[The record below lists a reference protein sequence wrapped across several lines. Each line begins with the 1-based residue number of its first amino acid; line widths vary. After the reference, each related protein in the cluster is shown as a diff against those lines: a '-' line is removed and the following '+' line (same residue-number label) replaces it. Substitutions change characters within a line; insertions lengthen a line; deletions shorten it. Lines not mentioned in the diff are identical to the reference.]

1 MNNAIIEIYDALD
14 EKIYGLSKVEEHS
27 SKVERVPGT
36 HPDSR
41 QRKGKYSE
49 VWRIDLETLTDHY
62 LGGILKEEY
71 PWDSPGKNTGVGYYF
86 LLQGIFPTQRLS
98 PDLLY

>member
-62 LGGILKEEY
+62 LGGILKEEQGEN
-71 PWDSPGKNTGVGYYF
+71 SQAVFKEI
-86 LLQGIFPTQRLS
+86 LLRHFQT
-98 PDLLY
+98 